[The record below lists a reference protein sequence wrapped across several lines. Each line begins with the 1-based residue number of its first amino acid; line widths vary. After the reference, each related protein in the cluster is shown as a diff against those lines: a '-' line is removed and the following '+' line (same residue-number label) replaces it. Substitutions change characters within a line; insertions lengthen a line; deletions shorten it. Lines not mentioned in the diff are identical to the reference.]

1 MRAVSCCALPRSRAV
16 YARVCCEKRALA
28 RVVAFTRSA
37 VPHCSRLVAL
47 PFCATIFWRAAM
59 PAQSYQTLPSA
70 FWPCSRWARKL
81 AHIIDTS
88 NAHHNSTTSP
98 NHVQP
103 NRKRS
108 MPGLIPQEPTKPA
121 RVVAKLAALVV
132 LASPPPVRAAR
143 HEAAR
148 RTPPARRTRCLLR
161 APPLESR
168 RIKRP
173 KAKGCPNAVAAP
185 RKDEAVHGHAPRHAH
200 Q

>member
-16 YARVCCEKRALA
+16 YARVCPEQKGVFRLKTARATSLTGPLCGCAVCLCNNLSCRSQRSNAVAGSRSKNALRRLLRHPSVLPALA
-28 RVVAFTRSA
+28 MRVDDFSPLKLCPTQPKEAGARTR
-37 VPHCSRLVAL
+37 
-47 PFCATIFWRAAM
+47 
-59 PAQSYQTLPSA
+59 
-70 FWPCSRWARKL
+70 
-81 AHIIDTS
+81 
-88 NAHHNSTTSP
+88 TT
-98 NHVQP
+98 
-103 NRKRS
+103 
-108 MPGLIPQEPTKPA
+108 QEPTKPA